1 MKLATLSIGN
11 NLIEAHNN
19 MWTGVETVFFNG
31 QKVSEQF
38 NWFHGIHKFSVPA
51 EDGMADDHYQVDFR
65 IDFTK
70 SSAVSVDMYKNGE
83 CILDQSGT
91 NYRYSKRIGHGH
103 RDVLPRAERLELRQL
118 ENVPLYREEDLV

>member
-11 NLIEAHNN
+11 DLIEAHNN

-38 NWFHGIHKFSVPA
+38 NWFHGIHKFSVPS
-51 EDGMADDHYQVDFR
+51 EDGVTDDHYQVDFR
-65 IDFTK
+65 VDFSK

-83 CILDQSGT
+83 CVLDQSGT
-91 NYRYSKRIGHGH
+91 NHRYSKRTVYGK
-103 RDVLPRAERLELRQL
+103 RDFLPREERLQLRQL
-118 ENVPLYREEDLV
+118 DSVPLYREEDLV